1 MFKDIERDFVATLND
16 LEGDTLQEQFKNLYK
31 SIGKYFIAN
40 ADRMSK
46 DMCVG
51 NRGLTISIDVFPN
64 EIITIDRKISELL
77 MVKEDSK

>member
-1 MFKDIERDFVATLND
+1 MKTTGRDFVATLND
-16 LEGDTLQEQFKNLYK
+16 LKGDTLQEQFKNLYE

-51 NRGLTISIDVFPN
+51 NRGLSISIDIFPN
-64 EIITIDRKISELL
+64 EIISIDRKISELL
-77 MVKEDSK
+77 MVKEDNR